1 MTNSRLSIIA
11 INRNLNISEIE
22 ILENRAKS
30 YTISDIYLRIPET
43 FCIDEFEVLSYRQ
56 AYRDYFMDELNI
68 KHLIEEILK
77 YDYEKM

>member
-1 MTNSRLSIIA
+1 MNNSRLSIIA

-43 FCIDEFEVLSYRQ
+43 FCIDEFEVLCYRQ